1 MKEEP
6 PVTLWLMPWLVA
18 ALLLVAVIFA
28 MRGIIS
34 F

>member
-6 PVTLWLMPWLVA
+6 PVTLWIMPWLVA
-18 ALLLVAVIFA
+18 AFLLAAVIFT
-28 MRGIIS
+28 MRGIIG

>member
-6 PVTLWLMPWLVA
+6 PVTLWVMPWLVA
-18 ALLLVAVIFA
+18 ALLLVTVVFA
-28 MRGIIS
+28 MRGVLG